1 MRYDEIYSKS
11 DAGRE
16 EIVTRAR
23 KLSPAL
29 RSILLIVD
37 GQRSAGELRRLAAGL
52 HAPDDAIEQLLALGL
67 IATANSLPPQA
78 VPASAGAQQYIVLKG
93 LMSEAVRQYLGLR
106 GYFYQLKIERCAN
119 AAELAALL
127 PELRAAV
134 GKAKGEAFAEQWA
147 STVRDVA
154 AL

>member
-1 MRYDEIYSKS
+1 MRDDETYGKS
-11 DAGRE
+11 DAGRD
-16 EIVTRAR
+16 EIVTRSR

-52 HAPDDAIEQLLALGL
+52 HAPGDAIEQLLALGL
-67 IATANSLPPQA
+67 IATTGSSPPPVAQT
-78 VPASAGAQQYIVLKG
+78 SAGAQQYIVLNG
-93 LMSEAVRQYLGLR
+93 LMSEAVRQHLGLR
-106 GYFYQLKIERCAN
+106 GYFSQLKIERCAN

-127 PELRAAV
+127 PELRVAV
-134 GKAKGEAFAEQWA
+134 SKAKGEAFAEQWA
-147 STVRDVA
+147 SAVASAA